1 MKKQGNELFVNLSLV
16 IDYLNA
22 RGGSKQPA
30 SDQQAT
36 SKQPASNQQ
45 ATSKQPAS
53 NQQRPAG
60 NQQATSKQPANISN
74 NQQQGS
80 QSWSTPRAIQRR
92 MTPRRR
98 N

>member
-30 SDQQAT
+30 AT

-45 ATSKQPAS
+45 ATSKHKQLPAA
-53 NQQRPAG
+53 RVPVLVHPPRD
-60 NQQATSKQPANISN
+60 TEKDD
-74 NQQQGS
+74 
-80 QSWSTPRAIQRR
+80 TPPQE
-92 MTPRRR
+92 
-98 N
+98 